1 MVSGMTANRSFSV
14 AMVGLRD
21 FDQRLLSGIF
31 KLSMSRNRSY
41 HRIDLNPQHP
51 PDIIMLGTDNVLA
64 LAKYR
69 SSFLDKEGKPSIPTI
84 LLSRST
90 SEQTHFYRLSI
101 PCRAPYVLRVLDEI
115 TIKELN
121 FVPELTIGGE
131 TQEHTLADGVL
142 QQISSEEAAER
153 LGEKVLVIDDSPV
166 VRKQIEM
173 QLNLLSVT
181 ADTAED
187 GVTALE
193 MIKENK
199 YRAIF
204 LDVVMPGMDGY
215 KVCRAIKKSPD
226 SRAVPVIMLTG
237 KSSPFD
243 RVKGKLAG
251 CDSYLTKPVEREAFE
266 KTVKPYLFKTEV
278 VGKKAG

>member
-1 MVSGMTANRSFSV
+1 MVTGMTANRLFSV
-14 AMVGLRD
+14 SMVGLRA

-41 HRIDLNPQHP
+41 HQIDLNPQRP
-51 PDIIMLGTDNVLA
+51 PDIIMLGADDESA
-64 LAKYR
+64 MAKYV
-69 SSFLDKEGKPSIPTI
+69 SSFLDVEGKPSIPTI
-84 LLSRST
+84 LLSKNIP
-90 SEQTHFYRLSI
+90 EQTHFYHLSI

-121 FVPELTIGGE
+121 YVPELTIGGE
-131 TQEHTLADGVL
+131 NQGHTMADRVL
-142 QQISSEEAAER
+142 HQFGSEEASEHP
-153 LGEKVLVIDDSPV
+153 GEKVLVIDDSPV

-215 KVCRAIKKSPD
+215 KVCRKIKKSPD

-251 CDSYLTKPVEREAFE
+251 CDSYLTKPVECEAFE
-266 KTVKPYLFKTEV
+266 KTVKPYLFQKAV
-278 VGKKAG
+278 VGRKTS

>member
-41 HRIDLNPQHP
+41 YQIDLNYQDP
-51 PDIIMLGTDNVLA
+51 PDIIMLGADDELA
-64 LAKYR
+64 MARYG
-69 SSFLDKEGKPSIPTI
+69 SSFLDSEGKPSIPTI
-84 LLSRST
+84 LLSRNT
-90 SEQTHFYRLSI
+90 PENIHFYRLSI

-121 FVPELTIGGE
+121 FVPELTIGGD
-131 TQEHTLADGVL
+131 TQDDTFDGKVIH
-142 QQISSEEAAER
+142 QISAEEATER
-153 LGEKVLVIDDSPV
+153 PGGKVLVIDDSPV

-173 QLNLLSVT
+173 QLNLLNVT

-187 GVTALE
+187 GISALQ
-193 MIKENK
+193 MIKDNK

-215 KVCRAIKKSPD
+215 KVCRTIKKSPEW
-226 SRAVPVIMLTG
+226 REVPVIMLTG

-251 CDSYLTKPVEREAFE
+251 CNSYLTKPVEREAFE
-266 KTVKPYLFKTEV
+266 KTVRPYLFQTKLANRKI
-278 VGKKAG
+278 G